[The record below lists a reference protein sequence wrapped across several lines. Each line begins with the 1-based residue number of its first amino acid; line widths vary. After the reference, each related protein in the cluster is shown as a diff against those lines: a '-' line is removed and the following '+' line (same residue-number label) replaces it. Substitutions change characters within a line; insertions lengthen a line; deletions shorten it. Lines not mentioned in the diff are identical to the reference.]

1 MNEQSGHFLIFR
13 IDLTG
18 SDIRLSERSLEFTSS
33 MFSMVMSFVFE
44 IIIIMK
50 ILCQSVYQNL
60 CQSKMWVIRYL
71 IGVDMEAVTVTVN
84 STENSRVYEKRMTK
98 IFVIIKSLLSSPQF
112 LSSFFNQHIITFL
125 PIIM

>member
-18 SDIRLSERSLEFTSS
+18 SDIRLSECSLEFTSS

-50 ILCQSVYQNL
+50 ILCQLVYQNL
-60 CQSKMWVIRYL
+60 CQSKM
-71 IGVDMEAVTVTVN
+71 
-84 STENSRVYEKRMTK
+84 
-98 IFVIIKSLLSSPQF
+98 
-112 LSSFFNQHIITFL
+112 
-125 PIIM
+125 